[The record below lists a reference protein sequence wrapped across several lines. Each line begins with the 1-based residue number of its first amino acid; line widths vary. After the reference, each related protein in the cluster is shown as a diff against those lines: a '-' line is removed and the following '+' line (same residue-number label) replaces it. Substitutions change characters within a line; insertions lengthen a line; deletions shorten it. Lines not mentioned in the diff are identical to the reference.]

1 MSTKW
6 PTLLDLVRS
15 WDPDGSPAAVVEI
28 LTETN
33 EMMLDIPF
41 MEGNLPTGHRTTI
54 RAGLPEPTWRQ
65 FYGGVQPSKG
75 QRVQVTDNTAMLE
88 AYAEVDKAMADLNGN
103 TAAFRMQE
111 DYGHLEG
118 MSQAAQQA
126 FIYGNAAIN
135 PTQFNGFTPRFN
147 TLSADNGENILDCGG
162 EDADNASIWLIV
174 WGPQTCHGIYPK
186 GMQGGVQMEDK
197 GQVTIE
203 DVDGQGGRMEGYRTH
218 YSWKLGLTVRDWR
231 YVVRA
236 ANIKRGTLAPDPA
249 TGGANL
255 PNIMFEMME
264 RLPSAS
270 LGTPI
275 FYMDRSL
282 RTILRQQ
289 LASSTKGS
297 TLTWENVGGVRTAI
311 FQETIIRRVDK
322 LAVNEARVV

>member
-1 MSTKW
+1 MSNKW
-6 PTLLDLVRS
+6 PTLLDLYRS

-33 EMMLDIPF
+33 EMLLDIPF

-65 FYGGVQPSKG
+65 FYGGVQPTKG

-88 AYAEVDKAMADLNGN
+88 AYAEVDAAMADLNGN

-118 MSQAAQQA
+118 MSQAMQQA
-126 FIYGNAAIN
+126 LIYGNASIN
-135 PTQFNGFTPRFN
+135 PTQFNGLAPRYN
-147 TLSADNGENILDCGG
+147 DLNADNGDNIIDCGG
-162 EDADNASIWLIV
+162 TGNTNASIWLAV
-174 WGPQTCHGIYPK
+174 WGPQTAHGIYPK

-197 GQVTIE
+197 GKVTIE
-203 DVDGQGGRMEGYRTH
+203 NVDGNNGRMEAYRTH
-218 YSWKLGLTVRDWR
+218 YSWKTGLTVRDWR
-231 YVVRA
+231 YIVRA
-236 ANIKRGTLAPDPA
+236 CNIDRAALSPDA
-249 TGGANL
+249 LTGANL
-255 PNIMFEMME
+255 PNIMFEMLE
-264 RLPSAS
+264 RLPSTS
-270 LGTPI
+270 IGTPI

-289 LASSTKGS
+289 LANGTKNS
-297 TLTWENVGGVRTAI
+297 TLVWENLGGVRTAM
-311 FQETIIRRVDK
+311 FQETIIRRVDR